1 MALEVNPEQPNKPQV
16 TAQSPSDKG
25 KNVAI
30 TLIVVLVIL
39 VVLAAVWFTLTSLN
53 TSTGTTTTTTTP
65 TTQSTDVPDVK
76 SDADLEKLENEVK
89 NTNIDDLGTDLD
101 ANDSDAA
108 SF

>member
-39 VVLAAVWFTLTSLN
+39 VVLAAVWFTLKSLN
-53 TSTGTTTTTTTP
+53 TSTETTTTTTP
-65 TTQSTDVPDVK
+65 TTQPTDVPEVK

>member
-39 VVLAAVWFTLTSLN
+39 VVFAAVWFTLKSLN
-53 TSTGTTTTTTTP
+53 TTTETTTTTP
-65 TTQSTDVPDVK
+65 TTQSTDVPSVK

-108 SF
+108 QF